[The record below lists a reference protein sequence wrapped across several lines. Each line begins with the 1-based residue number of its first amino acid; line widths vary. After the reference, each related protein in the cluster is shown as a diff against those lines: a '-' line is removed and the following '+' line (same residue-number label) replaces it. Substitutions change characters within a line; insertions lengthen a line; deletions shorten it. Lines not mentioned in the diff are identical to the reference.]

1 MISKEEVKHITKL
14 SRLELTENEIKKMQ
28 KDLSKILDYFDL
40 LKKVPKSA
48 LRTRIPVKRLGTLR
62 KDEAK
67 HSQLSDKIVGLALN
81 KKDGYIRVKSI
92 L

>member
-1 MISKEEVKHITKL
+1 MIEKEEVKHIAKL
-14 SRLELTENEIKKMQ
+14 ARLELSENEIKKMQ

-48 LRTRIPVKRLGTLR
+48 KEKIIQADNKHLR
-62 KDEAK
+62 KDEVKA
-67 HSQLSDKIVGLALN
+67 SQLSAEIVSLAPD
-81 KKDGYIRVKSI
+81 KKDGYVRVKSI